1 MTDRNALLL
10 VWLAALVVPYL
21 VLLAANDF
29 RSTKATLLRA
39 AIAIGSGWILTI
51 AYLAVAQAMVVAN
64 ATPEEL
70 FAFYNRDGAPVAFA
84 SVFGWIPAAVI
95 IAIAWPLHAWLARRP
110 LRGGTKKGDQR

>member
-1 MTDRNALLL
+1 MTDRNALFI
-10 VWLAALVVPYL
+10 VWLASLVLPYL

-29 RSTKATLLRA
+29 RSTKGSLLRA
-39 AIAIGSGWILTI
+39 VIALGLGWVATM
-51 AYLAVAQAMVVAN
+51 AYLAVAQAMVTAN

-70 FAFYNRDGAPVAFA
+70 LALYSRDGAPGASA